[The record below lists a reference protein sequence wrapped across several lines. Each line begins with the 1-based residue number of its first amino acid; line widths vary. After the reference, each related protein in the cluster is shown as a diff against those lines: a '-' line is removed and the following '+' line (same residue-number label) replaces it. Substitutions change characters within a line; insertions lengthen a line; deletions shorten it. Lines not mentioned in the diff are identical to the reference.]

1 MTGSTFRRLTLTGAA
16 VFVLGAFSSLPHAK
30 ADANDNRAIAAV
42 IELYTSQG
50 CSSCP
55 PADALLQRYAE
66 RKDVMA
72 LSLPV
77 DYWDY
82 IGWKDTFAL
91 PQNSQ
96 RQRSYVTAIGARSV
110 FTPQVIVNGR
120 ASAVGSSRSGVDQ
133 AIRST
138 TAAFTARR
146 VPILGTHTKNGVV
159 VNIGSQRGQSVSQ
172 PATVW
177 LLKVTR
183 SADVAIKRGE
193 NGGRTVT
200 YTNVV
205 RSMVPIGKWSG
216 KPVSIPV
223 SKKAQRTDDTQRTA
237 VLLQE
242 GTDGPIIGAAWL
254 DG

>member
-1 MTGSTFRRLTLTGAA
+1 M
-16 VFVLGAFSSLPHAK
+16 
-30 ADANDNRAIAAV
+30 
-42 IELYTSQG
+42 
-50 CSSCP
+50 
-55 PADALLQRYAE
+55 
-66 RKDVMA
+66 
-72 LSLPV
+72 

-91 PQNSQ
+91 PKNAV
-96 RQRSYVTAIGARSV
+96 RQRSYVRAIGANSV
-110 FTPQVIVNGR
+110 FTPQVIVNGT
-120 ASAVGSSRSGVDQ
+120 ASAIGSSRSRVDR

-138 TAAFTARR
+138 KVAFAARR
-146 VPILGTHTKNGVV
+146 VPIRGTRNGKGFVV
-159 VNIGSQRGQSVSQ
+159 DIGTQRGQSA
-172 PATVW
+172 PRRATVW
-177 LLKVTR
+177 LLSITR

-193 NGGRTVT
+193 NGGRTIR

-223 SKKAQRTDDTQRTA
+223 SGSADHADDARRTA

-254 DG
+254 GE